1 MFSCYS
7 DKQFSLIM
15 LFTFSS
21 DVDLATP
28 VHDLNMHMTE
38 L

>member
-7 DKQFSLIM
+7 DKQSSLIM

-21 DVDLATP
+21 NVDLATP
-28 VHDLNMHMTE
+28 VGDLNMYMTE